1 MQCTEVWGGNEL
13 VERGVI
19 MTGLDAWVYS
29 RPFEGDEEGGDIHY
43 LSSCSTGR
51 ITRALIA
58 DVSGHGA
65 VVSGTA
71 KRLRTLMRR
80 YINYV
85 NQSRLVEGM
94 NKEFAGLAQAG
105 HFATAVVMTFWGPA
119 REIEITNA
127 GHPLPLLY
135 RAAAGRWESL
145 KGERQEGDGLGD
157 IPLGID
163 DVTTYSRMRM
173 RLERG
178 DLLLFY
184 TDALIEAHRA
194 DGKMLGTEGLIAV
207 LQSLDAGQPET
218 LISRLVASVQ
228 ASAGGAVLD
237 DDTTLMLLRLNDL
250 LVKMSFMEGVRA
262 VGRVAWE
269 FVKGLLPGGE
279 PIPWP
284 ELRLDNLGGN
294 WSEKCHRRG
303 AR

>member
-119 REIEITNA
+119 
-127 GHPLPLLY
+127 
-135 RAAAGRWESL
+135 
-145 KGERQEGDGLGD
+145 
-157 IPLGID
+157 
-163 DVTTYSRMRM
+163 
-173 RLERG
+173 
-178 DLLLFY
+178 
-184 TDALIEAHRA
+184 
-194 DGKMLGTEGLIAV
+194 
-207 LQSLDAGQPET
+207 
-218 LISRLVASVQ
+218 
-228 ASAGGAVLD
+228 
-237 DDTTLMLLRLNDL
+237 
-250 LVKMSFMEGVRA
+250 
-262 VGRVAWE
+262 
-269 FVKGLLPGGE
+269 
-279 PIPWP
+279 
-284 ELRLDNLGGN
+284 
-294 WSEKCHRRG
+294 